1 MVSKSPK
8 TVYGMPPSL
17 LILSVLCG
25 FLAGCKASPVPDS
38 GFIKNPEMMK
48 HYDVLPVQKA
58 WKDPDF
64 KASNY
69 NEIMVVPVYT
79 KDQLDKTWMEEANIR
94 TWLDDE
100 DRDVREFAQYTEKAF
115 KKAVS
120 NSKNYKLVD
129 KAGPKTL
136 ILELALVKIVPGK
149 PVLGAAKNL
158 AAPIV
163 GGFRLMAL
171 AMAPARTAVSAS
183 SDSPMQASVAIE
195 GRILDGV
202 SKKVV
207 ATFADR
213 EKQESAVV
221 NLKDFSAYGNL
232 EQIVD
237 QWASQ
242 FVEILDKH
250 PLETGIKIKDKEPGI
265 LLVNP

>member
-1 MVSKSPK
+1 SKSSK
-8 TVYGMPPSL
+8 TGCGIFSVLFL
-17 LILSVLCG
+17 LSALSVV
-25 FLAGCKASPVPDS
+25 LAGCKASPVVDS
-38 GFIKNPEMMK
+38 GFIKNPEMMQK
-48 HYDVLPVQKA
+48 YDLLPVQKA
-58 WKDPDF
+58 WKDPNF

-79 KDQLDKTWMEEANIR
+79 RDQLDKTWMEEANIR
-94 TWLDDE
+94 TWMDE
-100 DRDVREFAQYTEKAF
+100 EGNDVREFAQYTEKAF
-115 KKAVS
+115 KKAITR
-120 NSKNYKLVD
+120 SKNYKLVN
-129 KAGPKTL
+129 KPGAKTL

-183 SDSPMQASVAIE
+183 TDSPLQASVAIE

-213 EKQESAVV
+213 EKQESAIV

-237 QWASQ
+237 EWARG

-250 PLETGIKIKDKEPGI
+250 PLETGIKVEGGKPGI
-265 LLVNP
+265 RLLNP